1 MLVSQHYG
9 LVFNH
14 IPDQG
19 QHVVTSQT
27 HSIPPEIERANYTFS
42 HATPLM
48 AFRDPLPET
57 PFSPNTCPNEMPRPF
72 LTIHSSTYSSPT
84 VVVGSTI
91 TISARGVATGPV
103 P

>member
-9 LVFNH
+9 LMFNH

-27 HSIPPEIERANYTFS
+27 HSIPPERERANYIFS

-48 AFRDPLPET
+48 AFTDPLPET
-57 PFSPNTCPNEMPRPF
+57 PFSPNTYPNEMPVRFLPYTPQLIPRRP
-72 LTIHSSTYSSPT
+72 S
-84 VVVGSTI
+84 
-91 TISARGVATGPV
+91 
-103 P
+103 